1 MNRIP
6 ISLFL
11 DSDSVRIMKHIFH
24 LLLLLFFF
32 SDVLFAN
39 DEDESLPEDSVFN
52 QNNISLSPTEAARR
66 KVQIA
71 ALNTETV
78 NLIRANNLAKASANI
93 DKIKK
98 LDENSME
105 YHYLKGSYLYA
116 QGKYPQA
123 ENFLLKAIQIHP
135 SHDPS
140 YYLLGMIFIQKAKW
154 AKSLEYFQKAVE
166 LSNYNPFYRINLAL
180 AYFETGNFLR
190 AKAESERT
198 IELKPNFRAAKLL
211 LLKSNFLLGN
221 KAEAYSQCVD
231 FVKEGFLSREYMLI
245 YARLVMEIY
254 QDYRKAVE
262 IYTQYG
268 ELPFQEKRFLARAY
282 YNIGNYR
289 AAAATY
295 QAVVQLKIAR
305 EEDKIEYIRS
315 LSFIKDYKRLET
327 FVSSWLQE
335 EPEKQ
340 NKILEILDVAEL
352 LKENDS
358 KIFHMFPS
366 RSPY

>member
-1 MNRIP
+1 MNRLLFSCLLLIFLAGEIFPDDGNENHSSP
-6 ISLFL
+6 ISNL
-11 DSDSVRIMKHIFH
+11 D
-24 LLLLLFFF
+24 
-32 SDVLFAN
+32 N
-39 DEDESLPEDSVFN
+39 
-52 QNNISLSPTEAARR
+52 SPGNLDTARR
-66 KVQIA
+66 RVQIT

-78 NLIRANNLAKASANI
+78 NLIRANNLAKASVNI
-93 DKIKK
+93 DKIRK
-98 LDENSME
+98 LDASSVE

-123 ENFLLKAIQIHP
+123 EDFLLKAVQIHP

-140 YYLLGMIFIQKAKW
+140 YYLLGMIFVQKSKW
-154 AKSLEYFQKAVE
+154 AKSLEYFQKAAE

-190 AKAESERT
+190 AKAEAERA

-221 KAEAYSQCVD
+221 KADAYSQCVD
-231 FVKEGFLSREYMLI
+231 FVKEGFISREYMLI
-245 YARLVMEIY
+245 HARLVMEIH
-254 QDYRKAVE
+254 QNYRKAIE

-289 AAAATY
+289 AAAITY
-295 QAVVQLKIAR
+295 QAIVQLKIAQ

-315 LSFIKDYKRLET
+315 LSFIKDYKRLES
-327 FVSSWLQE
+327 FVNSWLQE
-335 EPEKQ
+335 EPEKRS
-340 NKILEILDVAEL
+340 KILEILDVAEL

-358 KIFHMFPS
+358 KVFHMFPS

>member
-1 MNRIP
+1 
-6 ISLFL
+6 
-11 DSDSVRIMKHIFH
+11 MKRIFH
-24 LLLLLFFF
+24 LLVLLFFF
-32 SDVLFAN
+32 SGVLFAD
-39 DEDESLPEDSVFN
+39 DEDDSPPNDSVPD
-52 QNNISLSPTEAARR
+52 QESVVSLSPTEAARR
-66 KVQIA
+66 RVQIA

-98 LDENSME
+98 LDGSSVE

-123 ENFLLKAIQIHP
+123 ENFLLKAIQIHS

-140 YYLLGMIFIQKAKW
+140 YYLLGMIFVQKTKW

-190 AKAESERT
+190 AKAESERA

-221 KAEAYSQCVD
+221 KADAYSQCVD
-231 FVKEGFLSREYMLI
+231 FVKEGFVSREYMLI
-245 YARLVMEIY
+245 HARLAMEIH
-254 QDYRKAVE
+254 QNYRKAIE

-289 AAAATY
+289 AAAVTY
-295 QAVVQLKIAR
+295 QTIVQLKIAQ

-315 LSFIKDYKRLET
+315 LSFIKDYKRLES
-327 FVSSWLQE
+327 FVNSWLQE
-335 EPEKQ
+335 EPEKRS
-340 NKILEILDVAEL
+340 KILEILDVAEL

-358 KIFHMFPS
+358 KLFHMFPS

>member
-1 MNRIP
+1 MNRLLFSCLLLIFLAGEIFPDDEHENHSSP
-6 ISLFL
+6 ISNL
-11 DSDSVRIMKHIFH
+11 D
-24 LLLLLFFF
+24 
-32 SDVLFAN
+32 N
-39 DEDESLPEDSVFN
+39 
-52 QNNISLSPTEAARR
+52 SPGNLDTARR
-66 KVQIA
+66 RVQIT

-78 NLIRANNLAKASANI
+78 NLIRANNLAKASVNI
-93 DKIKK
+93 DKIRK
-98 LDENSME
+98 LDASSVE

-123 ENFLLKAIQIHP
+123 EDFLLKAVQIHP

-140 YYLLGMIFIQKAKW
+140 YYLLGMIFVQKSKW
-154 AKSLEYFQKAVE
+154 AKSLEYFQKAAE

-190 AKAESERT
+190 AKAEAERA

-221 KAEAYSQCVD
+221 KADAYSQCVD
-231 FVKEGFLSREYMLI
+231 FVKEGFISREYMLI
-245 YARLVMEIY
+245 HARLVMEIH
-254 QDYRKAVE
+254 QNYRKAIE

-289 AAAATY
+289 AAAITY
-295 QAVVQLKIAR
+295 QAIVQLKIAQ

-315 LSFIKDYKRLET
+315 LSFIKDYKRLES
-327 FVSSWLQE
+327 FVNSWLQE
-335 EPEKQ
+335 EPEKRS
-340 NKILEILDVAEL
+340 KILEILDVAEL

-358 KIFHMFPS
+358 KVFHMFPS